1 MTESIRK
8 LCVEL
13 VDKLYWQYDQITVDR
28 EMIDGA
34 FVTIRQGDTIATI
47 LLSESKANVS
57 KSVYKHG
64 RYNIEKFD
72 CLEKIEAEG
81 IVKTVQELFEE
92 EER

>member
-13 VDKLYWQYDQITVDR
+13 VDRLYWQYDQITIDR
-28 EMIDGA
+28 EMTDGA
-34 FVTIRQGDTIATI
+34 FVTIRQDDTIATI
-47 LLSESKANVS
+47 FLSENKASVT

-64 RYNIEKFD
+64 RYNIDRFD
-72 CLEKIEAEG
+72 CLEKIETEG
-81 IVKTVQELFEE
+81 IVKTVQELFKE